1 MTNKF
6 SVVPNWFNDLLEEWA
21 REYSGR
27 VVDLRA
33 KSSTQIIW
41 ANKSAS
47 YLYSA
52 DEREL
57 VNHAFAE
64 MERESPV
71 AGSLIRF
78 YYLCSSRV
86 TMRDVETRFGISNRA
101 AGEQMRAAE
110 MGIYSFYVQL
120 RRAA

>member
-1 MTNKF
+1 MSNKF

-47 YLYSA
+47 YLYSV
-52 DEREL
+52 DERAL
-57 VNHAFAE
+57 VNQAFAE
-64 MERESPV
+64 LERESPG

-86 TMRDVETRFGISNRA
+86 TMRDVETRYGMSNRA

-120 RRAA
+120 RKAA

>member
-41 ANKSAS
+41 ANKSTS

-52 DEREL
+52 DERAL
-57 VNHAFAE
+57 VNQAFAE
-64 MERESPV
+64 LERESPV

-86 TMRDVETRFGISNRA
+86 TMRDVETRYGMSNRA

-120 RRAA
+120 RKAA